1 METACPQ
8 AVLQVYEMAFTH
20 SVIRFQAEQRI
31 LFMGI
36 RFALTMFLMNA
47 AIASAA
53 ELQEVA
59 SFPDKQ
65 LTGVGVSTR
74 SGRIFVNFP
83 YWSDDHSISVAE
95 IVNDQ
100 PKSFPNDEWNKPGP
114 AGSHFVCVQ
123 SVVIDDQDNLWVL
136 DPAAPKMQ
144 EIVNGGPKLVK
155 IDLATNQVLQT
166 IPFGEDVAP
175 KKSYLND
182 VRIDTRTN
190 TAFITES
197 ANGAIIVVDLKSGK
211 ARRLLDGHASTQPE
225 KDVKLVV
232 DGKELI
238 DQQKKTPPQIAS
250 DGIALDLKSGY
261 LYYHALTGHTLYRI
275 KTSFLTNEKL
285 GKRELESK
293 VENVGQTP
301 APDGI
306 LEGPHGN
313 VYLTDLEGSAV
324 VRWNPASKRVE
335 QVIADRRL
343 LWPDT
348 LSWGPN
354 GEIYVTASQIENMP
368 RFNNGKSTRAE
379 PYKLWKITGINPQ

>member
-1 METACPQ
+1 LARRRDAFVIQ
-8 AVLQVYEMAFTH
+8 FRLQ
-20 SVIRFQAEQRI
+20 QRI
-31 LFMGI
+31 LFVRI
-36 RFALTMFLMNA
+36 QFALTISLLSA
-47 AIASAA
+47 AITSGA

-65 LTGVGVSTR
+65 ITGVGVSTR

-95 IVNDQ
+95 IVNGQ
-100 PKSFPNDEWNKPGP
+100 PKAFPNDEWNKPGA
-114 AGSHFVCVQ
+114 AGSHFICVQ
-123 SVVIDDQDNLWVL
+123 SVVVDDQDNLWVL

-144 EIVNGGPKLVK
+144 EIVKGGPKLVK
-155 IDLATNQVLQT
+155 IDLATNQVMQT

-197 ANGAIIVVDLKSGK
+197 GNGAIIVVDLKSGK
-211 ARRLLDGHASTQPE
+211 ARRLLDGHPSTQPE
-225 KDVKLVV
+225 KDVNLVV
-232 DGKELI
+232 DGKALI

-250 DGIALDLKSGY
+250 DGIALDVKNGY
-261 LYYHALTGHTLYRI
+261 LYYHALTGHTLYRV
-275 KTSFLTNEKL
+275 KTNFLTDEKL
-285 GKRELESK
+285 GKHDLESK

-301 APDGI
+301 APDGM
-306 LEGPHGN
+306 LEAPDGS

-335 QVIADRRL
+335 QIIADKRL

-368 RFNNGKSTRAE
+368 RFNNGKSARTE
-379 PYKLWKITGINPQ
+379 PYKLWKITGINSK

>member
-1 METACPQ
+1 
-8 AVLQVYEMAFTH
+8 V
-20 SVIRFQAEQRI
+20 RI
-31 LFMGI
+31 Q
-36 RFALTMFLMNA
+36 FAIATFLMNA
-47 AIASAA
+47 TIVSGS

-65 LTGVGVSTR
+65 ITGVGVSTK

-83 YWSDDHSISVAE
+83 YWSDEHSISVAE
-95 IVNDQ
+95 IVNGQ
-100 PKSFPNDEWNKPGP
+100 PKAFPDDEWNKPGL

-123 SVVIDDQDNLWVL
+123 SVVVDDQDNLWVL

-155 IDLATNQVLQT
+155 IDLGTNQVIQT

-197 ANGAIIVVDLKSGK
+197 GRGAIIVVDLKSSK

-238 DQQKKTPPQIAS
+238 DQQKKAPPQIAS
-250 DGIALDLKSGY
+250 DGIALDAKNGY
-261 LYYHALTGHTLYRI
+261 LYYHALTGHKLYRI
-275 KTSFLTNEKL
+275 KTSFLTDEKL

-301 APDGI
+301 APDGM
-306 LEGPHGN
+306 LEAPDGS

-324 VRWNPASKRVE
+324 VRWDPASKRVIRI
-335 QVIADRRL
+335 IADRRL

-354 GEIYVTASQIENMP
+354 GEMYVTASQIENMP
-368 RFNNGKSTRAE
+368 RFNNGKSTRTE
-379 PYKLWKITGINPQ
+379 PYKLWKIIGIKRE

>member
-1 METACPQ
+1 MRIQSAL
-8 AVLQVYEMAFTH
+8 VAFL
-20 SVIRFQAEQRI
+20 I
-31 LFMGI
+31 
-36 RFALTMFLMNA
+36 NA
-47 AIASAA
+47 AITSAA

-65 LTGVGVSTR
+65 LTGVGVSTK
-74 SGRIFVNFP
+74 SGRVFVNFP

-95 IVNDQ
+95 IVNGQ
-100 PKSFPNDEWNKPGP
+100 PKAFPNDEWNKSAVGRTGGGEPAA

-123 SVVIDDQDNLWVL
+123 SVVVDDQDNLWVL

-144 EIVNGGPKLVK
+144 EIVKGGPKLVK
-155 IDLATNQVLQT
+155 IDLATNQVVQT

-197 ANGAIIVVDLKSGK
+197 GRGAIIVVDLKSGK

-232 DGKELI
+232 DGKALI
-238 DQQKKTPPQIAS
+238 DQQKKTPPQIGS
-250 DGIALDLKSGY
+250 DGIALDAKNGY

-275 KTSFLTNEKL
+275 KTSFLRDEKL
-285 GKRELESK
+285 GKQELESK
-293 VENVGQTP
+293 VENVSQTP
-301 APDGI
+301 APDGM
-306 LEGPHGN
+306 LEGPNGS
-313 VYLTDLEGSAV
+313 VYLTDLENSAI

-335 QVIADRRL
+335 QIIADKRL

-354 GEIYVTASQIENMP
+354 GELYVTASQIENMP
-368 RFNNGKSTRAE
+368 RFNNGKSMRTE
-379 PYKLWKITGINPQ
+379 PYKLWKIIGVSRE

>member
-1 METACPQ
+1 
-8 AVLQVYEMAFTH
+8 VLKAKDATRCAH
-20 SVIRFQAEQRI
+20 SVIRFGEEGRI
-31 LFMGI
+31 LFMRI
-36 RFALTMFLMNA
+36 QLALVAFFINA
-47 AIASAA
+47 AITSAA

-65 LTGVGVSTR
+65 VTGVGVSTR

-95 IVNDQ
+95 IVNGQ
-100 PKSFPNDEWNKPGP
+100 PKAFPDEEWNKPGP
-114 AGSHFVCVQ
+114 AASHFVCVQ
-123 SVVIDDQDNLWVL
+123 SVVVDDQENLWVL
-136 DPAAPKMQ
+136 DPGAPKMQ
-144 EIVNGGPKLVK
+144 EIVRGGPKLVK
-155 IDLATNQVLQT
+155 IDLATNQVVQT

-197 ANGAIIVVDLKSGK
+197 GQGAIIVVDLKSGK
-211 ARRLLDGHASTQPE
+211 TRRLLNDHASTQTE

-232 DGKELI
+232 DGKALI
-238 DQQKKTPPQIAS
+238 DQQTKTPPQIAS
-250 DGIALDLKSGY
+250 DGIALDLKNGY

-275 KTSFLTNEKL
+275 KTSFLTDEKIP
-285 GKRELESK
+285 KKELESK

-301 APDGI
+301 APDGM
-306 LEGPHGN
+306 LEGPDGS
-313 VYLTDLEGSAV
+313 VYLTDLENSAI
-324 VRWNPASKRVE
+324 VRQDPTSKRVE
-335 QVIADRRL
+335 QIIAGKRL

-368 RFNNGKSTRAE
+368 RFNNGKSTRTE
-379 PYKLWKITGINPQ
+379 PYKLWKVIGLDRK

>member
-1 METACPQ
+1 MF
-8 AVLQVYEMAFTH
+8 V
-20 SVIRFQAEQRI
+20 RI
-31 LFMGI
+31 QLALGIFFMSTP
-36 RFALTMFLMNA
+36 F
-47 AIASAA
+47 ASAA

-65 LTGVGVSTR
+65 LTGVGVSIK

-95 IVNDQ
+95 IVNGQ
-100 PKSFPNDEWNKPGP
+100 PKAFPNDEWNKYAAGRTGGGEPAP

-123 SVVIDDQDNLWVL
+123 SVVVDDQDNLWVL

-144 EIVNGGPKLVK
+144 EVVKGGPKLVK
-155 IDLATNQVLQT
+155 IDLATNQVVQT

-197 ANGAIIVVDLKSGK
+197 GQGAIIVVDLKSGK

-225 KDVKLVV
+225 KGVKLVV
-232 DGKELI
+232 DGKALI
-238 DQQKKTPPQIAS
+238 DQQKNTPPQVAS
-250 DGIALDLKSGY
+250 DGIALDATNGY
-261 LYYHALTGHTLYRI
+261 LYYHALTGHTVYRI
-275 KTSFLTNEKL
+275 KTSFLRDEKL
-285 GKRELESK
+285 GKQELESK

-301 APDGI
+301 APDGM
-306 LEGPHGN
+306 LEGPDGS
-313 VYLTDLEGSAV
+313 VYLTDLENSAI
-324 VRWNPASKRVE
+324 VRWDPASKRVE
-335 QVIADRRL
+335 QIIADKRL

-348 LSWGPN
+348 LSWGPD
-354 GEIYVTASQIENMP
+354 GEMYVSASQIENMP
-368 RFNNGKSTRAE
+368 RFNNGKSTRTE
-379 PYKLWKITGINPQ
+379 PYKLWKIIGINRK

>member
-1 METACPQ
+1 M
-8 AVLQVYEMAFTH
+8 
-20 SVIRFQAEQRI
+20 S
-31 LFMGI
+31 
-36 RFALTMFLMNA
+36 LMNA
-47 AIASAA
+47 AIASGA

-95 IVNDQ
+95 IVNGQ
-100 PKSFPNDEWNKPGP
+100 PKPFPNDEWNKAGP
-114 AGSHFVCVQ
+114 AGSHFVCGQ
-123 SVVIDDQDNLWVL
+123 SVVVDDQDNLWVL

-144 EIVNGGPKLVK
+144 EVVKGGPKLVK
-155 IDLATNQVLQT
+155 IDLATNQVVQT
-166 IPFGEDVAP
+166 IPFGENVAP

-197 ANGAIIVVDLKSGK
+197 ADGAIIVVDLKSGK
-211 ARRLLDGHASTQPE
+211 ARRLLDGHSSTQPE
-225 KDVKLVV
+225 RDVKLVV
-232 DGKELI
+232 DGKALI
-238 DQQKKTPPQIAS
+238 DQQKKTPPQVAS
-250 DGIALDLKSGY
+250 DGIALDVRNGY

-275 KTSFLTNEKL
+275 KTSSLTDQKL
-285 GKRELESK
+285 GKQELESK

-301 APDGI
+301 APDGM
-306 LEGPHGN
+306 LEAPDGS

-324 VRWNPASKRVE
+324 VRWDPASKRVE
-335 QVIADRRL
+335 QVIVDKRL

-348 LSWGPN
+348 LSWGPK

-368 RFNNGKSTRAE
+368 RFNNGISTRTE
-379 PYKLWKITGINPQ
+379 PYKLWKIIEISRE

>member
-1 METACPQ
+1 
-8 AVLQVYEMAFTH
+8 MAFVH
-20 SVIRFQAEQRI
+20 WSSASGRSREFFFMRI
-31 LFMGI
+31 QFSLV
-36 RFALTMFLMNA
+36 AFLINA
-47 AIASAA
+47 AMTSGA

-65 LTGVGVSTR
+65 VTGVGVSTK

-95 IVNDQ
+95 IVNGQ
-100 PKSFPNDEWNKPGP
+100 PKAFPNDEWNKAGP
-114 AGSHFVCVQ
+114 AGSHFICVQ
-123 SVVIDDQDNLWVL
+123 SVVVDDQDSLWVL
-136 DPAAPKMQ
+136 DPTAPKMQ
-144 EIVNGGPKLVK
+144 EIVKGGPKLVK
-155 IDLATNQVLQT
+155 IDLATNQVVQT

-197 ANGAIIVVDLKSGK
+197 GRGAIIVVDLKSGK

-232 DGKELI
+232 DGKALI

-250 DGIALDLKSGY
+250 DGIALDAKNGY

-275 KTSFLTNEKL
+275 KTSFLKDEKL

-301 APDGI
+301 APDGM
-306 LEGPHGN
+306 LEGLEGG
-313 VYLTDLEGSAV
+313 VYLTDLENSAI
-324 VRWNPASKRVE
+324 VRLDPASKRVE
-335 QVIADRRL
+335 QVVADKRL

-354 GEIYVTASQIENMP
+354 GEMYVTASQIENMP
-368 RFNNGKSTRAE
+368 RFNNGKSTRTE
-379 PYKLWKITGINPQ
+379 PYKL